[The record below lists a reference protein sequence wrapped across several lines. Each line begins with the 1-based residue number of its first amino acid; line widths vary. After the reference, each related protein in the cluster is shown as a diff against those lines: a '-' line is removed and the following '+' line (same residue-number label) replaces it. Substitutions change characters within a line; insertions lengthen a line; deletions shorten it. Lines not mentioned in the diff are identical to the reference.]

1 MWATTTTVRIVNAL
15 LYPLNRDGLLWVGTA
30 MATVEDLP
38 TPINQQGIDRIETLL
53 DDLDEIETKIAVLAP
68 KAGRTKLDVIEWSDK
83 PGQVMAGVYQ
93 QRERIRS
100 EISSLLGLVIYGR
113 SAVGQ
118 SGNILSRS

>member
-1 MWATTTTVRIVNAL
+1 MTTVR
-15 LYPLNRDGLLWVGTA
+15 
-30 MATVEDLP
+30 DLP
-38 TPINQQGIDRIETLL
+38 TPINQQGIDRVEALL
-53 DDLDEIETKIAVLAP
+53 DDLDAINSQIAVMAP
-68 KAGRTKLDVIEWSDK
+68 KAGRTRLDVIEWSDK

-100 EISSLLGLVIYGR
+100 DISSLLGLAVYGR